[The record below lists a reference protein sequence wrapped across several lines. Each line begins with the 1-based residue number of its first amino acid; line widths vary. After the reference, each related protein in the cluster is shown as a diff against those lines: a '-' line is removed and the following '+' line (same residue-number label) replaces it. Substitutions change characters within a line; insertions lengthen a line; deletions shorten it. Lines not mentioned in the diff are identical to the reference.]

1 MARNVWVDRN
11 NGKKPINL
19 HQTEERVMATKVA
32 IIASNGGLFDA
43 YKVFNIATASAA
55 TDAEVTIFFTFEG
68 LNFIHKEAYQQL
80 PMPVGK
86 EHFAEGF
93 KNANVPSIP
102 ELVGMAQQMGVKII
116 ACQMT
121 MDVMNLKKE
130 DFIDGID
137 VGGAVTFLDF
147 AKDANITLTF

>member
-1 MARNVWVDRN
+1 MS
-11 NGKKPINL
+11 
-19 HQTEERVMATKVA
+19 TKVA

-55 TDAEVTIFFTFEG
+55 TDAEVGIFFTFEG
-68 LNFIHKEAYQQL
+68 LNLIHKQAYQQL
-80 PMPVGK
+80 ELPQGK

-102 ELVGMAQQMGVKII
+102 ELVSMAQDLGVKII

-121 MDVMNLKKE
+121 MDVMNLTKE
-130 DFIDGID
+130 DFIEGIE

-147 AKDANITLTF
+147 AKDANITLSF